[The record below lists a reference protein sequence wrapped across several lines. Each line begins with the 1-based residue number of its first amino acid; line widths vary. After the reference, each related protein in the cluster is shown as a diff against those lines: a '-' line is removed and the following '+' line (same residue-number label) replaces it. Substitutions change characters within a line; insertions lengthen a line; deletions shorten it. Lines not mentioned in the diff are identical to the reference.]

1 MNKLLLSLLMIILIA
16 SMTLVACSDD
26 DDTPVAAPTKTV
38 EKTVEVPGPEKT
50 VEVPG
55 PTVEVTKE
63 MESIDLELYTSK
75 LGSTIY
81 ANAIALAM
89 VVGKN
94 SDTLDADAV
103 PTEGGPSILRS
114 FAIEDPSDIREK
126 GMGFVTLS
134 QFGAAKEG
142 TGEDD
147 PPYDTGHPIM
157 WMNNAFLGY
166 ASVDSDIQTLEDLD
180 GKNVAIMYAPVGPD
194 YAFAAKL
201 MELSGVQPNEQYMS
215 GNSAADALLDG
226 TLDAI
231 WFSATYRGEGNYYL
245 SSSATRLFTLAGD
258 DLNVL
263 TIPEEIMSAAIEES
277 NHISFPLLVPKDDF
291 DEGIPA
297 EDTYVNGTMTFIF
310 ADETM
315 SDDAVYEFLKTI
327 GDNIDEVQQLSEL
340 LSALTVDDMA
350 NNLERKYPQEEWHP
364 GALKYY
370 QDAGVVQ

>member
-1 MNKLLLSLLMIILIA
+1 MNKLLLSLLMIVLIA

-26 DDTPVAAPTKTV
+26 DDDDPVAAPTKTV

-55 PTVEVTKE
+55 PTVEVTKA
-63 MESIDLELYTSK
+63 MESVDLELYTSK

-94 SDTLDADAV
+94 SDTVDAESI

-114 FAIEDPSDIREK
+114 FAVEDPSDIREK
-126 GMGFVTLS
+126 GMGFVVMS
-134 QFGAAKEG
+134 QFAAAKKG

-147 PPYDTGHPIM
+147 PPYDTGRPIM
-157 WMNNAFLGY
+157 WMNDAFLGW
-166 ASVDSDIQTLEDLD
+166 ASIDSDIKTLADLD

-194 YAFAAKL
+194 YALAAKL
-201 MELSGVQPNEQYMS
+201 MELSGAEPNEQYMS

-258 DLNVL
+258 DLNIL
-263 TIPEEIMSAAIEES
+263 TIPEEIMTTAIEEI
-277 NHISFPLLVPKDDF
+277 NHISIPYKIPKDGF
-291 DEGIPA
+291 SEGIPA
-297 EDTYVNGTMTFIF
+297 EDTWLNGTISFIF

-315 SDDAVYEFLKTI
+315 SDDVVYEFLKTI
-327 GDNIDEVQQLSEL
+327 GDNIDEVRQLSEL
-340 LSALTVDDMA
+340 LSQLSVDTMA
-350 NNLERKYPQEEWHP
+350 NKLLYSQDEWHP

>member
-1 MNKLLLSLLMIILIA
+1 MNKLLLSLLMIVLIA
-16 SMTLVACSDD
+16 GMMLVACSDD
-26 DDTPVAAPTKTV
+26 DDDEATAAPTKTV
-38 EKTVEVPGPEKT
+38 EKT

-63 MESIDLELYTSK
+63 MESVDLELYTSK

-81 ANAIALAM
+81 QNAIALAM

-103 PTEGGPSILRS
+103 PTEGGPALLRS

-126 GMGFVTLS
+126 GMGFVVMS
-134 QFGAAKEG
+134 QFAAAKQG

-147 PPYDTGHPIM
+147 PAYDTGRPIM
-157 WMNNAFLGY
+157 WMNDVFLGW
-166 ASVDSDIQTLEDLD
+166 ASVDPDIQTLEDLD

-194 YAFAAKL
+194 YAFAAKI

-263 TIPEEIMSAAIEES
+263 IIPEEIMSAAIEES
-277 NHISFPLLVPKDDF
+277 NHISVPYKIPKDGF
-291 DEGIPA
+291 SEGIPA
-297 EDTYVNGTMTFIF
+297 EDTYLNGNISFIF

-315 SDDAVYEFLKTI
+315 SDDVVYEFLKTI
-327 GDNIDEVQQLSEL
+327 GDNIGEVQQLSDL
-340 LSALTVDDMA
+340 LSQLSVDGMA
-350 NNLERKYPQEEWHP
+350 NKLLYPQEEWHP